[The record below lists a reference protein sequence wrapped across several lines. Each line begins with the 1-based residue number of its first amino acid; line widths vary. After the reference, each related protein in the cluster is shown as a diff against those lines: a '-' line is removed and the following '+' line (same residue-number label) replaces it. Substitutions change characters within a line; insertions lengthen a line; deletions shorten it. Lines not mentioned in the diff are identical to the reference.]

1 MVSSPN
7 KDAQIHVRVT
17 RALKKAIKMHC
28 VGEDTTEQAWISKLV
43 NNELA
48 RKAPNLWPKESS
60 APRKRVRRPR
70 A

>member
-28 VGEDTTEQAWISKLV
+28 VGEDMTEQAWISKLV
-43 NNELA
+43 EGELA
-48 RKAPNLWPKESS
+48 RKAPNLWPEETS
-60 APRKRVRRPR
+60 ASHKIQRRR
-70 A
+70 